1 MCLIHGADGAISENK
16 RLRISKKIENNK
28 KETEMKKLINV
39 LAVALFVVF
48 AGYNVYQSQ
57 KAEVMSDIAM
67 ENVEALAQMEYNPN
81 STITGECWDSY
92 VVIEECYV
100 ECAICGIK
108 WYPEEQKLYS
118 VARNVS
124 GKCPCGNTSWKNYN

>member
-48 AGYNVYQSQ
+48 ASYNVYQSQ
-57 KAEVMSDIAM
+57 KVEMMSDIAM
-67 ENVEALAQMEYNPN
+67 ENVEALAQMENDPILKEYNAV
-81 STITGECWDSY
+81 TGEKVGTGTLHRYRDDYGMCRMTFMKDVKPTIDCRMY
-92 VVIEECYV
+92 
-100 ECAICGIK
+100 
-108 WYPEEQKLYS
+108 
-118 VARNVS
+118 
-124 GKCPCGNTSWKNYN
+124 

>member
-39 LAVALFVVF
+39 LSVALFVVF

-67 ENVEALAQMEYNPN
+67 ENVEALANNEYDEHKHCEGHYIVCR
-81 STITGECWDSY
+81 SHR
-92 VVIEECYV
+92 
-100 ECAICGIK
+100 
-108 WYPEEQKLYS
+108 EQFERDL
-118 VARNVS
+118 
-124 GKCPCGNTSWKNYN
+124 